1 MNKPNKPNKFKSDFI
16 LLHDYRSGKEIIIN
30 SKIIKHVT
38 ENKDNITCVYT
49 KGKGVYY
56 DVVESVQEVFLQLI
70 GRLPKRRYKINYD
83 EVVNL
88 SSIHDEEVKK
98 SEQPKRPKPDFK
110 SQHQKYH

>member
-1 MNKPNKPNKFKSDFI
+1 MNKPNKFKSDFI
-16 LLHDYRSGKEIIIN
+16 LLHDYRNGKEIIIN

-56 DVVESVQEVFLQLI
+56 DVVESVQEVFLQLT
-70 GRLPKRRYKINYD
+70 GRLPKRK
-83 EVVNL
+83 
-88 SSIHDEEVKK
+88 SKIHDEEVKK